1 MKIAIASIQ
10 DQVCEHFGY
19 CESFTVYDVENEQ
32 IINKT
37 KLVNPGHRPGFL
49 PAFLSEHGIN
59 VIIAGGMGSGAVDL
73 FNEKHIAVITGA
85 SGDVDSIINKWIS
98 RELKSTGSICNEHQ
112 HHGDC

>member
-1 MKIAIASIQ
+1 MKIAIATIQ

-73 FNEKHIAVITGA
+73 LMKTILRLLPGLPEM
-85 SGDVDSIINKWIS
+85 SIP
-98 RELKSTGSICNEHQ
+98 
-112 HHGDC
+112 